1 MIELRNVKKEYSK
14 GNAALN
20 GVSVKIERGE
30 FVFIVGDSGS
40 GKSTLIRLIMKE
52 LNPTDG
58 TIIVNGQ
65 NLNRMRHRNIA
76 KYRRGLGVVFQ
87 DFRLLKDRNIY
98 ENIAFALRVT
108 ETPGKVIKKKVPAAL
123 SLVGLA
129 QKYKSFPKELSG
141 GEQQRV
147 AIARAIVNEPAILLA
162 DEPTGNLDPTNS
174 WEIMSLLKEANERGT
189 TVLVVTHNQEIV
201 NEMNERVIT
210 MKQGVIVSDE
220 RKGGYTDVI
229 STIGYVG
236 KQGVKS
242 IWRNKMFS
250 LASLATMSAC
260 IFLFGLFF
268 SILVNFQYIIRSA
281 EEGVAITV
289 FFDEEA
295 TDEQI
300 QKIGEEL
307 KARDDVSEVKYIS
320 AEQAWEDFQ
329 KDYFGDNLEL
339 AEGFKDDNPLANS
352 DNYEVYMKTTD
363 NSQDLIARSK
373 SLSSTQ
379 QDLVKFAQSLDGVSK
394 VNKSD
399 VVANTLSSVNM
410 LVAYIS
416 IAIIAILLGV
426 SIFLISNTVTMGITV
441 RKEEIAIMKYIGAK
455 DFVVRSPFVIEGLII
470 GIFGAAIPLGLLYV
484 LYDKAVSYVME
495 RFSILKNIIDFLPV
509 NVVYTYLLPIG
520 LIMGIGIGFLGSFFT
535 VRKHLRV

>member
-1 MIELRNVKKEYSK
+1 
-14 GNAALN
+14 
-20 GVSVKIERGE
+20 
-30 FVFIVGDSGS
+30 
-40 GKSTLIRLIMKE
+40 
-52 LNPTDG
+52 
-58 TIIVNGQ
+58 
-65 NLNRMRHRNIA
+65 MR
-76 KYRRGLGVVFQ
+76 
-87 DFRLLKDRNIY
+87 
-98 ENIAFALRVT
+98 
-108 ETPGKVIKKKVPAAL
+108 
-123 SLVGLA
+123 
-129 QKYKSFPKELSG
+129 
-141 GEQQRV
+141 
-147 AIARAIVNEPAILLA
+147 
-162 DEPTGNLDPTNS
+162 
-174 WEIMSLLKEANERGT
+174 
-189 TVLVVTHNQEIV
+189 
-201 NEMNERVIT
+201 
-210 MKQGVIVSDE
+210 
-220 RKGGYTDVI
+220 I

-236 KQGVKS
+236 KQGVKN

-250 LASLATMSAC
+250 LASIATMSAC

-300 QKIGEEL
+300 QKIGKEL

-329 KDYFGDNLEL
+329 KDYFGDNPEL

-363 NSQDLIARSK
+363 NNQDLIARSK

-379 QDLVKFAQSLDGVSK
+379 QDLVKFAQSLDGVRQ

-410 LVAYIS
+410 LVAYVS

-441 RKEEIAIMKYIGAK
+441 RREEIAIMKYIGAK
-455 DFVVRSPFVIEGLII
+455 DGFVRAPFVIEGLII
-470 GIFGAAIPLGLLYV
+470 GAVGAVIPLVLLYFM
-484 LYDKAVSYVME
+484 YDKAITYIMTK
-495 RFSILKNIIDFLPV
+495 FSLLNNIVDFLPV
-509 NVVYTYLLPIG
+509 ATVYRTLLPIG
-520 LIMGIGIGFLGSFFT
+520 IALGVGIGFVGSFFT
-535 VRKHLRV
+535 IRKHLKV